1 MQLKTLLV
9 SGFKSFLD
17 ARIDFSQGVTAVVG
31 PNGAGKSNVV
41 DAMLWVMGEQSTKT
55 LRGERMEDVIFN
67 GTETCRPLGMAEVS
81 LVVSN
86 VTSQELESITGVVE
100 ALPENKELMI
110 TRRLYRDGENEYSIN
125 KIPCRLKDVRGLFWE
140 ARAGAK
146 GHTVI
151 EQGNIDHL
159 LSGSPQDRRAFIDE
173 TAGIVRFKRQKLEA
187 VRKLKITQQNL
198 DRVRDIIA
206 EVHKQLQTLTRQVR
220 QAKQYQTMKE
230 TCRTL
235 EIRILKH
242 DYDDLSGR
250 RASIESDLAQL
261 EVRESELMAEQTR
274 LKASHEA
281 HKAALLQY
289 GEQVGHMQ
297 EELRRL
303 EQEVGQALTT
313 MEVERN
319 RADLFVRQR
328 TQASEEQTRLAADA
342 GQAVTV
348 MENLREQVQRSEEEI
363 ARVTERVEALETQE
377 RTLAEKRAT
386 VQTRTEQAR
395 QSVLDC
401 AVERSH
407 TESQQTSLGIK
418 REELLSRIQDMQ
430 AEQDRCQ
437 RERTEAEA
445 TLAGHHT
452 QWQQAT
458 RHIDATRTQHTALS
472 ATVVE
477 VEERLRGLEEQRSQE
492 HTRRVASES
501 RWQALQAVLEEEF
514 GYRQGREGNQS
525 SLRTMCQGVQEVL
538 AERVEVPQE
547 YEVAIESVLG
557 EHIRAWVV
565 QGIEVIPQ
573 ALACLKEQSL
583 GRGAFVLAQ
592 PQVSSSEP
600 STAWWQ
606 ALQKAQEAN
615 ALRLLGRAVDLITVP
630 EDLRDVWHCLLGR
643 VVLVETLADGL
654 AAMQHVTPPDGGEVL
669 LVTRNGEVLDLRGIV
684 TGGGAGEASGLLQ
697 RRREVRVLEQD
708 VSAMDQRLAEYDRQ
722 RQIVQEQY
730 DTHLRELSTLETSL
744 KESETRQLVVEKETS
759 ALTSRLEALEERWNE
774 NQADRKARQEEL
786 ARVGEQATLSQ
797 TRLGEI
803 EQRQREEGRQLD
815 ELTTQLRECEEATG
829 ALYERLTDTRL
840 ALTTHRERHD
850 RARADL
856 DRLQDEDL
864 SRRARLESLAEQM
877 ASLHTQTLK
886 SQEEHQ
892 RAESVLRDLES
903 RKAELERQRTTAE
916 AQRAEGLQQSREDE
930 RRLNENHQHC
940 ASARDRRGTLDI
952 QLAEIR
958 TRIQTIEE
966 TIRGTYGESPESVE
980 RLLSPPVIPASAGI
994 QAAKG
999 DAGTAGN
1006 PPVIPA
1012 SAGIQ
1017 AAKGDAGTAG
1027 NPPVIPASAGIQAA
1041 KGDAGAPGNPPVIPA
1056 NAGIQAQKH
1065 QGEDAN
1071 AWRETLKTLRAR
1083 MERMGPLNLAAI
1095 DEHRELEE
1103 RYQFL
1108 GRQAEDLTESIQSLQ
1123 KIIER
1128 LNRTTNRLF
1137 RETFEALQKKFREVF
1152 AALFAGGKAE
1162 LVLVKPDLEQDEDD
1176 EADDEERD
1184 LAVDYGVDIV
1194 AQPPGKRLKNLT
1206 MLSGGEKALTVLAL
1220 MFSSFLVKPSPFCIL
1235 DEVDAPLDESN
1246 VTRFARF
1253 LTQLTSLSQFL
1264 VITHNKCTMEV
1275 AETLLGVT
1283 MEQPGVSKFVSV
1295 RIADLENVS

>member
-67 GTETCRPLGMAEVS
+67 GTESCRPLGMAEVS

-86 VTSQELESITGVVE
+86 VTSQELESVTGVVE
-100 ALPENKELMI
+100 ALPEDKELMI

-125 KIPCRLKDVRGLFWE
+125 KIPCRLKDIRGLFWE

-146 GHTVI
+146 GHTVL
-151 EQGNIDHL
+151 EQGNIDHI
-159 LSGSPQDRRAFIDE
+159 LSGSPQDRRAFIEE
-173 TAGIVRFKRQKLEA
+173 TAGIVRFKKQKLEA

-206 EVHKQLQTLTRQVR
+206 EVHKQLQTLNRQVR

-230 TCRTL
+230 TCRAL

-250 RASIESDLAQL
+250 RTRVESDLAQL
-261 EVRESELMAEQTR
+261 EARESALMAEQA
-274 LKASHEA
+274 LLVASHEE
-281 HKAALLQY
+281 HKATLLRD
-289 GEQVGHMQ
+289 GEHVGQMQ
-297 EELRRL
+297 EDLRRL

-328 TQASEEQTRLAADA
+328 TQALEEQTRLSTDA
-342 GQAVTV
+342 ERAVTGI
-348 MENLREQVQRSEEEI
+348 ESLREQVQRSEEAI
-363 ARVTERVEALETQE
+363 AQVTEQVEALETQE
-377 RTLAEKRAT
+377 RTLAERREA
-386 VQTRTEQAR
+386 VQARTEQAR
-395 QSVLDC
+395 QAVLDC

-407 TESQQTSLGIK
+407 TESQQTSLGAK

-430 AEQDRCQ
+430 VEQDRYR
-437 RERTEAEA
+437 RERTEAEEA
-445 TLAGHHT
+445 LAGHRT
-452 QWQQAT
+452 QCQQAT
-458 RHIDATRTQHTALS
+458 LHIDAARAQHATLS
-472 ATVVE
+472 ATVVD
-477 VEERLRGLEEQRSQE
+477 VEERLRALEEERGRE
-492 HTRRVASES
+492 HTLRVASES
-501 RWQALQAVLEEEF
+501 RRQALQAVLEEEF
-514 GYRQGREGNQS
+514 GYRRGREGNQA
-525 SLRTMCQGVQEVL
+525 SLRDMCLGVQEAL

-565 QGIEVIPQ
+565 QGVDVIPQ
-573 ALACLKEQSL
+573 ALAFLKEQEL
-583 GRGAFVLAQ
+583 GRGAFVLAR

-600 STAWWQ
+600 LTAWWP
-606 ALQKAQEAN
+606 ALQTVQGI
-615 ALRLLGRAVDLITVP
+615 LGRAVDLITVP
-630 EDLRDVWHCLLGR
+630 EDLREVWHCLLGR

-654 AAMQHVTPPDGGEVL
+654 AAMQHVAPSDGGGVL

-684 TGGGAGEASGLLQ
+684 TGGGGGDASGLLQ
-697 RRREVRVLEQD
+697 RRREVRVLEQN
-708 VSAMDQRLAEYDRQ
+708 VSSMDQRLAECDRQ

-730 DTHLRELSTLETSL
+730 DTHKRELHTLEASL

-774 NQADRKARQEEL
+774 NQTERDARQEEL
-786 ARVGEQATLSQ
+786 ARVSEQATLSQ
-797 TRLGEI
+797 TRLEEI
-803 EQRQREEGRQLD
+803 EQRQREEGRRLD
-815 ELTTQLRECEEATG
+815 ELTTQRRECEDATG
-829 ALYERLTDTRL
+829 TLYERLTETRL

-856 DRLQDEDL
+856 DRLQDEDQ
-864 SRRARLESLAEQM
+864 SRRARLGSLAEQM
-877 ASLHTQTLK
+877 ESLQTQTLK

-892 RAESVLRDLES
+892 RAESVLRGLEE
-903 RKAELERQRTTAE
+903 RKAELERQRATVE
-916 AQRAEGLQQSREDE
+916 ARRAQCLQQSQDDE

-940 ASARDRRGTLDI
+940 ASARDSRGTLDI

-966 TIRGTYGESPESVE
+966 TIRGTYGESPDVGVES
-980 RLLSPPVIPASAGI
+980 LLQS
-994 QAAKG
+994 
-999 DAGTAGN
+999 DGT
-1006 PPVIPA
+1006 PDPE
-1012 SAGIQ
+1012 S
-1017 AAKGDAGTAG
+1017 
-1027 NPPVIPASAGIQAA
+1027 
-1041 KGDAGAPGNPPVIPA
+1041 
-1056 NAGIQAQKH
+1056 
-1065 QGEDAN
+1065 QGEDVGT
-1071 AWRETLKTLRAR
+1071 WREKVQTLRAR
-1083 MERMGPLNLAAI
+1083 MDRMGPLNLAAI
-1095 DEHRELEE
+1095 DEHQELEE
-1103 RYQFL
+1103 RHQFL
-1108 GRQAEDLTESIQSLQ
+1108 DRQAEDLSESIESLQ

-1128 LNRTTNRLF
+1128 LSRTTNRMF
-1137 RETFEALQKKFREVF
+1137 RETFEALQKKFKEVF
-1152 AALFAGGKAE
+1152 TALFAGGKAE
-1162 LVLVKPDLEQDEDD
+1162 LVLVKPDLEQE
-1176 EADDEERD
+1176 EGAEGDDEERD
-1184 LAVDYGVDIV
+1184 LAVDHGVDIV

-1220 MFSSFLVKPSPFCIL
+1220 MFASFLIKPSPFCIL

-1246 VTRFARF
+1246 VIRFARF
-1253 LTQLTSLSQFL
+1253 LTQLTSNSQFL

-1275 AETLLGVT
+1275 AGTLLGVT
-1283 MEQPGVSKFVSV
+1283 MEEPGVSKFVSV
-1295 RIADLENVS
+1295 RVADLENVS